1 MKDYSGFYY
10 NKFGTYQNIVYYIS
24 PVPEQKLYMI
34 RKYTPIIDTK
44 SVLKSIET
52 GFNGYNYEVYA
63 VEFLSF
69 PFENPDDDGERCVIV
84 NFTDFSNR
92 QVFDGVIIAP
102 KSMPNYDEFY
112 EYLMKKTSH
121 LPIVAN
127 DVPEYKEEVEVNHQM
142 PRQQVEPQKVV
153 QPQVQQPQPV
163 NEQLITPQMKAQQD
177 ARSIASQIVQNNER
191 DNNNNQ

>member
-63 VEFLSF
+63 VDFLSF
-69 PFENPDDDGERCVIV
+69 PFENPDDDDERCVIV

-102 KSMPNYDEFY
+102 KTMPNFDEFY

-142 PRQQVEPQKVV
+142 PRQQPEPQKVA